1 MPVPPSFLDRTT
13 QAYRQVAEKAA
24 WLQAMP
30 PRRMALGI
38 AGIALLAGIGAGMTL
53 LSDPQGNDAVQVA
66 AVQPPAAETAADA
79 TEPTPDTAF
88 EDTAPAPT
96 AAPAPEATA
105 PAPAADPAPAAPS
118 SAGAA
123 LVQPQA
129 PTPQQV
135 SPAGT
140 PDLNDDRW
148 GPATAQSS
156 FEEPVDTAASDS
168 GMDEPRLADASPSD
182 NGTTGSIVPADP
194 APAKPAPSKPRA
206 ARPAKAKPAA
216 AAPEP
221 TAPVQ
226 TASSVIT
233 PGNAQ
238 VTTAVKMRAGPDNDA
253 EVVKVVPGNGSI
265 DVISCKIWCKVS
277 FDGKEGY
284 IFKRFVKQDG

>member
-13 QAYRQVAEKAA
+13 QAYRQVAEKTA
-24 WLQAMP
+24 WLQALP

-53 LSDPQGNDAVQVA
+53 LSDPTGDDAVQVA
-66 AVQPPAAETAADA
+66 AAQPPAAETAADA
-79 TEPTPDTAF
+79 EPTPDAASV
-88 EDTAPAPT
+88 DTASAPT

-105 PAPAADPAPAAPS
+105 PVPAAESAPAAPS
-118 SAGAA
+118 SASAA

-129 PTPQQV
+129 SAPQQV

-140 PDLNDDRW
+140 PELNDDRW
-148 GPATAQSS
+148 GPATAGSS

-168 GMDEPRLADASPSD
+168 GMDEPRPADAAPSD

-194 APAKPAPSKPRA
+194 APAKPAPTKPRA
-206 ARPAKAKPAA
+206 ARPAKAKPVA

-226 TASSVIT
+226 TASSAIT

-253 EVVKVVPGNGSI
+253 DVVKVVPTNGSV
-265 DVISCKIWCKVS
+265 DVISCKVWCKVS
-277 FDGKEGY
+277 FDGQEGY
-284 IFKRFVKQDG
+284 IFKRFIKQDG